1 MSARS
6 QIVIRWLF
14 GWPQSGRTEPV
25 VHMDGGVELLDLL
38 QKLVFRRTRTKKGR
52 LRFKALPF
60 GKYERG
66 RERTSGLS
74 TDRYQG
80 AVR

>member
-14 GWPQSGRTEPV
+14 GWPRCGRAEPV
-25 VHMDGGVELLDLL
+25 VHLEGGVELLDLL
-38 QKLVFRRTRTKKGR
+38 QRLVFRRIRTKKGR
-52 LRFKALPF
+52 LRFKARPF

-66 RERTSGLS
+66 RERTSGPS

-80 AVR
+80 VVR